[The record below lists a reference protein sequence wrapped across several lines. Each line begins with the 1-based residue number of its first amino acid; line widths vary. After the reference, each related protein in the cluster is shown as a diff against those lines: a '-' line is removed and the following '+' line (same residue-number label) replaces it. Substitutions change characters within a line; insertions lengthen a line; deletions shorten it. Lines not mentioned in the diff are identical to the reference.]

1 MNKKKIEEIVQNSA
15 ASLAMEGLICTEEE
29 KETLRRALGGEISF
43 ETAIEESVNSVLQ
56 KK

>member
-15 ASLAMEGLICTEEE
+15 VSLAMEGLICTEEE